1 MAPRAALAVLP
12 AHRMLVPIRA
22 APAVTVRR
30 ADWVGGARTR
40 MIKKIGIFLMSALA
54 TKGILVAAYYIGRN
68 YLTARTLGI
77 GLACALALNIG
88 ITRSVMEHRL
98 VPIAFA
104 RGALIAAVVY
114 AVVWVIRATRARR
127 RATKATAEGI
137 EPASE

>member
-1 MAPRAALAVLP
+1 
-12 AHRMLVPIRA
+12 
-22 APAVTVRR
+22 
-30 ADWVGGARTR
+30 

-54 TKGILVAAYYIGRN
+54 TKGILVAAYYIGRD

-98 VPIAFA
+98 VPIAFG

-114 AVVWVIRATRARR
+114 AVVWAIRAARD
-127 RATKATAEGI
+127 EGG
-137 EPASE
+137 S